1 MKAVALRLIGS
12 AVPGAPLSVC
22 ELVPSGLE
30 FVSGEIWSG
39 DGSLHF
45 TGESTFS
52 AVHELPIVAD
62 LDARRSRSFW
72 LSNDNKRASAQ
83 NRNSVQ
89 MPLDFMVLPN
99 INSGC
104 AREWIVS
111 TRTAKQSTESLH
123 MTSHKVLIVDDHSIT
138 QNGLRFLF
146 SGLDRYEIVTALD
159 CGATVS
165 AFVQSQPIDIVILDL
180 NLPDVRGI
188 NVLAE
193 IVGSRDMTVIILSG
207 ENNLSEIHSALKLGA
222 RAVVS
227 KSDPL
232 EHIVAACDAA
242 LAGDIYVS
250 PYMTEA
256 LGKFQQPPVALSS
269 RQMAI
274 LHYLAQG
281 ETNKEIAYRLAI
293 APPTVSFHIA
303 ELRRKLDVSHN
314 RKIVE
319 RANELNL
326 L

>member
-1 MKAVALRLIGS
+1 MVAQ
-12 AVPGAPLSVC
+12 
-22 ELVPSGLE
+22 
-30 FVSGEIWSG
+30 
-39 DGSLHF
+39 H
-45 TGESTFS
+45 
-52 AVHELPIVAD
+52 
-62 LDARRSRSFW
+62 
-72 LSNDNKRASAQ
+72 N
-83 NRNSVQ
+83 
-89 MPLDFMVLPN
+89 
-99 INSGC
+99 
-104 AREWIVS
+104 
-111 TRTAKQSTESLH
+111 
-123 MTSHKVLIVDDHSIT
+123 VLIVDDHQIT
-138 QNGLRFLF
+138 QSGLRFLF
-146 SGLDRYEIVTALD
+146 SSLDRFQVVGALD
-159 CGATVS
+159 RGATVN
-165 AFVQSQPIDIVILDL
+165 AFVQSQPIDLVILDL

-193 IVGSRDMTVIILSG
+193 IVGSRDMTVIILTG
-207 ENNLSEIHSALKLGA
+207 ETNLSEVHSALKLGA

-232 EHIVAACDAA
+232 DHIVAACDAA

-250 PYMTEA
+250 PIVAER
-256 LGKFQQPPVALSS
+256 LGKFAQPPVALSS

-303 ELRRKLDVSHN
+303 ELRRKLDVAHN